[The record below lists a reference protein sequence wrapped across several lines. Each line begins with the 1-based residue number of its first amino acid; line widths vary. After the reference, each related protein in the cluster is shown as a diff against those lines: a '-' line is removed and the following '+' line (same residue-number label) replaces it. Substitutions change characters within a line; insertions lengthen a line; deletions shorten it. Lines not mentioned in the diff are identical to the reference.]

1 MKSLNENIFH
11 QYNKWKTGYVRKE
24 TTIEKRIK
32 EMTEWVNEFFDYKNI
47 DEDFEIDIDGITFK
61 GEAITIDDDVLVDGK
76 LPYPFVSCKGSFSCD
91 FCRTLVSLEGMPITV
106 DGKFECSRC
115 TSLTSLIGA
124 PEKVGGSF
132 DCNNCPKITSLEGAP
147 KEVGGDFDCGRTNI
161 TSFEHIGT
169 INGGISCNNCT
180 SLTSFKGL
188 NITKLLGDFSC
199 CICTSLTSLVGA
211 PQIVIGDFQCWSC
224 DSLLSLEG
232 APEEVGGV
240 FNCSHCKKLT
250 SLVGGPVEVDRY
262 ICAYCDKLISLEGA
276 PEIHYNNY
284 FDCRNCSSLVSV
296 KGLPDDLYAIDL
308 TGCKSL
314 KAFDELPKGLS
325 TLYVSIESK
334 DIVKDLQCDIRYYDD
349 NGFEVNVI

>member
-1 MKSLNENIFH
+1 MKALNENIFH

-147 KEVGGDFDCGRTNI
+147 KEVGG
-161 TSFEHIGT
+161 SFYAQT
-169 INGGISCNNCT
+169 CPN
-180 SLTSFKGL
+180 
-188 NITKLLGDFSC
+188 
-199 CICTSLTSLVGA
+199 LTSL
-211 PQIVIGDFQCWSC
+211 I
-224 DSLLSLEG
+224 G
-232 APEEVGGV
+232 APEKVGRS
-240 FNCSHCKKLT
+240 FYTNNCSN
-250 SLVGGPVEVDRY
+250 
-262 ICAYCDKLISLEGA
+262 LISLEGA
-276 PEIHYNNY
+276 PKKVGRV
-284 FDCRNCSSLVSV
+284 FACTR
-296 KGLPDDLYAIDL
+296 
-308 TGCKSL
+308 CKSL
-314 KAFDELPKGLS
+314 TSLEYVPKEIDRELVVDKRFEGQIPS
-325 TLYVSIESK
+325 
-334 DIVKDLQCDIRYYDD
+334 DIKILKIRYT
-349 NGFEVNVI
+349 E